1 MQSTNLKGKIERKV
15 ARMLGGRRLTLPRDR
30 TVVSFTFDD
39 VPRSACETGARIL
52 EAAGA
57 CGTYYVCGGLEDTAS
72 GTFFDTATLQR
83 LHQGGHEIGS
93 HGFAH
98 LDYQSIPMMEV
109 RADLARNDEYFAA
122 AKLPTARTFAY
133 PFGCLNSA
141 VKQLCASR
149 FDSSRGVESANNSRT
164 VDLALVKAIR
174 LYAQSIS
181 ESSLS
186 TEFEQAKR
194 NGGWLVFMTHGV
206 LDSPGEHD
214 ATPRLI
220 ETAVKLARACGFPM
234 LTMAAALGELRPK
247 L

>member
-1 MQSTNLKGKIERKV
+1 M
-15 ARMLGGRRLTLPRDR
+15 
-30 TVVSFTFDD
+30 
-39 VPRSACETGARIL
+39 
-52 EAAGA
+52 
-57 CGTYYVCGGLEDTAS
+57 
-72 GTFFDTATLQR
+72 
-83 LHQGGHEIGS
+83 
-93 HGFAH
+93 
-98 LDYQSIPMMEV
+98 
-109 RADLARNDEYFAA
+109 
-122 AKLPTARTFAY
+122 
-133 PFGCLNSA
+133 
-141 VKQLCASR
+141 
-149 FDSSRGVESANNSRT
+149 ESANNSRT